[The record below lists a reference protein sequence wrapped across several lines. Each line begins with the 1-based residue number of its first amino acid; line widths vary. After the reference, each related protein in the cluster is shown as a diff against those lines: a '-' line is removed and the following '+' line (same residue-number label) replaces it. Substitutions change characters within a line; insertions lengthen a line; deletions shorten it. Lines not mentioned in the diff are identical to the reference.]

1 MAGRLA
7 RKGISEM
14 TLKLRREIVKRFS
27 AGESLE
33 GLWAELQCG
42 CLFEFEDVIRSY
54 MKGEFRLKP
63 KRRKRK

>member
-1 MAGRLA
+1 
-7 RKGISEM
+7 M
-14 TLKLRREIVKRFS
+14 TLKQRREIVKRFS

-33 GLWAELQCG
+33 DLWAELQCG

-54 MKGEFRLKP
+54 MKKEFSLESK